1 MSELDLTERNIEDFK
16 KEPVWIEMHKTLTE
30 RRLGFLEDLA
40 KAKIEDVS
48 RIQGCISEIDYA
60 MAQPDLIL
68 IDILEEEKDKETE
81 PDSESG
87 ATSKTGV

>member
-1 MSELDLTERNIEDFK
+1 MSELNITERNIEDFK
-16 KEPVWIEMHKTLTE
+16 QEPVWIEMHKTLVE

-40 KAKIEDVS
+40 KAKIEDIS

-68 IDILEEEKDKETE
+68 IDIREEERDEETKPE
-81 PDSESG
+81 SESG
-87 ATSKTGV
+87 